1 MMKRK
6 VMDKKGLE
14 MAINTIVTLVLAIAV
29 LLFMF
34 LFFTDA
40 GGEFLGKIKG
50 HSGYSNVDIVVD
62 NCNFYVD
69 TEAEYGYCCE
79 KKDVKYLEDGEK
91 ESGKFNCLEVNERF
105 GGVGTLNCEK
115 VNC

>member
-6 VMDKKGLE
+6 VMDKRGLE
-14 MAINTIVTLVLAIAV
+14 MAINTIVTMVLAIAV

-40 GGEFLGKIKG
+40 GGEFLGKVKG
-50 HSGYSNVDIVVD
+50 HSSYSNVDIVVD
-62 NCNFYVD
+62 NCNFYAD
-69 TEAEYGYCCE
+69 TEAEYSYCCE

-105 GGVGTLNCEK
+105 GRVGVLNCEK

>member
-14 MAINTIVTLVLAIAV
+14 MAINTIVILVLSIMV
-29 LLFMF
+29 LIFSV
-34 LFFTDA
+34 LFFTGA
-40 GGEFLGKIKG
+40 GNNFLSKIG
-50 HSGYSNVDIVVD
+50 VYQDDFNVDAVID

-69 TEAEYGYCCE
+69 TDAEYSYCCE
-79 KKDVKYLEDGEK
+79 KKNVKYLEDGEK